1 MDLGG
6 LVGIV
11 IVLAI
16 IGLVLWLIETKI
28 PMDGTIKV
36 LIQVIIVI
44 AVLLYL
50 LSLVG
55 IVPRFR

>member
-6 LVGIV
+6 LVGII

-16 IGLVLWLIETKI
+16 IGFVLWLIETKI
-28 PMDGTIKV
+28 PMDSTIKI
-36 LIQVIIVI
+36 LIQVVSVV
-44 AVLLYL
+44 AVLLYML
-50 LSLVG
+50 TLVG

>member
-6 LVGIV
+6 LIGIV

-16 IGLVLWLIETKI
+16 IGFVLWLIETKV

-50 LSLVG
+50 LTLVG

>member
-1 MDLGG
+1 MDLAG

-11 IVLAI
+11 IVLAV
-16 IGLVLWLIETKI
+16 IGFILWLIETKI
-28 PMDGTIKV
+28 PMDSTIKV
-36 LIQVIIVI
+36 LIQVIIVV

-50 LSLVG
+50 LTLVG

>member
-6 LVGIV
+6 LVGII

-16 IGLVLWLIETKI
+16 IGFVLWLIETKI
-28 PMDGTIKV
+28 PMDSTIKI
-36 LIQVIIVI
+36 LIQVVIVV
-44 AVLLYL
+44 AVLLYML
-50 LSLVG
+50 TLVG